1 MYDSLFKMPRKTK
14 SIGTEIKFLVARM
27 WEREAWGGT
36 ANGFGVFMKRVME
49 MFWN

>member
-1 MYDSLFKMPRKTK
+1 MILFVKNVLNRQ